1 MEDHAMLSYLSSGFP
16 ASASESARLL
26 GMISG
31 SGLFVL
37 MCCIALLAF
46 VPSWPLAVGTVAV
59 AAVVEGEREPTRV
72 QG

>member
-1 MEDHAMLSYLSSGFP
+1 MLSYLSSGFP

-37 MCCIALLAF
+37 MCCIALLVVGYMFHVASRQ
-46 VPSWPLAVGTVAV
+46 VPRA
-59 AAVVEGEREPTRV
+59 
-72 QG
+72 